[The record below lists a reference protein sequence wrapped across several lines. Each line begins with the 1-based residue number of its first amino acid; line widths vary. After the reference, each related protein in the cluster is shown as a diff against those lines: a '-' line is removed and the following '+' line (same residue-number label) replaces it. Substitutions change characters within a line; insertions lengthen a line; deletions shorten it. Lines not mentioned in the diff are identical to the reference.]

1 MNYKELSLRSHA
13 LVVFDGLL
21 KDPVFAGLQGLIDVL
36 AQIQTLKATDMEA
49 VSGMEE
55 AAIAAY
61 GTFCAAL
68 FEQCAANVVVADTRD
83 EKDTHIDLA
92 AYIRNAV
99 LEDENFY
106 VHLRARKAKIPTE
119 MRGAVKEELALFQSF
134 AEMKAKDIKAMIDYL
149 RVNEDENDENAI
161 GFHTGESLSLGQ
173 ADPDA
178 PSGARAASAFLPVW
192 INSKIDLAKEYEK
205 RMAEV
210 HRTGFGMFAKY
221 RAFVIQEGG
230 LMPVP
235 HPDQTTLSQLYGYE
249 RERNIIIRNTEAL
262 LAGEPASNLLL
273 YGDAGT
279 GKSST
284 IKAIANDYSEQGLRL
299 VEVRKDQL
307 FEIPNLIEALVTVPL
322 KFILYIDDLSF
333 TANDDNF
340 SALKAILEGSI
351 SDKGDNIVVY
361 ATSNRRHLVKETMAD
376 REGDEL
382 HVNDTLQEI
391 SSLSARFGLTVTFQ
405 RPEKD
410 EYLAIVDELAKDYGI
425 LLPEDILHTRAE
437 AFAIRANGRTPRAA
451 KQFIEQQRIGIY
463 Q

>member
-1 MNYKELSLRSHA
+1 MNFKELSLHSHA

-21 KDPVFAGLQGLIDVL
+21 KDPVFAGLQALVDIL
-36 AQIQTLKATDMEA
+36 ADIQILKKSEKEA
-49 VSGMEE
+49 VPGMEE

-68 FEQCAANVVVADTRD
+68 FEQSSARVVMSDTRD

-92 AYIRNAV
+92 AYIRDSI
-99 LEDENFY
+99 LEDDNYY
-106 VHLRARKAKIPTE
+106 VQLRARKAKIPSE
-119 MRGAVKEELALFQSF
+119 IRRAVKEELALFQALS
-134 AEMKAKDIKAMIDYL
+134 EITSKDVKAMIDYL
-149 RVNEDENDENAI
+149 RVDELEEEEAI
-161 GFHTGESLSLGQ
+161 GFHAEESPKAGDPE
-173 ADPDA
+173 DPDA
-178 PSGARAASAFLPVW
+178 PAGARAASAFLPTWV
-192 INSKIDLAKEYEK
+192 NSKIDLAKLYEK
-205 RMAEV
+205 RMGEV
-210 HRTGFGMFAKY
+210 HKTGFGIFAQF
-221 RAFVIQEGG
+221 RAFTINEGG
-230 LMPVP
+230 LAPVP

-249 RERNIIIRNTEAL
+249 RERQMIIRNTEAL

-307 FEIPNLIEALVTVPL
+307 FEIPNLIEALVTIPL

-340 SALKAILEGSI
+340 SSLKGILEGSI

-361 ATSNRRHLVKETMAD
+361 ATSNRRHLVKETMSD
-376 REGDEL
+376 RDGDEL

-391 SSLSARFGLTVTFQ
+391 SSLSARFGLTITFQ
-405 RPEKD
+405 RPDHD
-410 EYLAIVDELAKDYGI
+410 EYLAIVDELAKQYGV

-437 AFAIRANGRTPRAA
+437 AFAIRAGGRTPRAA
-451 KQFIEQQRIGIY
+451 KQFVELQRIGIY